1 MLNDFGYPACPPSTD
16 FFDTMAP
23 TWSTAMAKQ
32 YNSDQ
37 ENFKETYMDKVK
49 FKVGDR
55 VIEKVSNRTSG
66 IKDDG
71 TITNKHKSIPNA
83 WWVRWF
89 DNTVAWT
96 EEKDIELI
104 EDKRLVNPTTGES
117 KPLPLTNTC
126 VEIPIDNNPKT
137 LVALSKP
144 RLSDVPPV
152 ALFALGAAMSDG
164 ASKYGRYNYRD
175 TSATASI
182 FYDAIVRHLADW
194 YNGEDYADDSKV
206 HHLGHIMA
214 SCAILMDSELH
225 GTFKDD
231 RDKRKSTSISRN
243 KTWIKN
249 D

>member
-1 MLNDFGYPACPPSTD
+1 MAMYTNITGNLTNSTD
-16 FFDTMAP
+16 YFDLMTP
-23 TWSTAMAKQ
+23 HWSNAMAKQ

-37 ENFKETYMDKVK
+37 ENFKETYMERRIDV
-49 FKVGDR
+49 
-55 VIEKVSNRTSG
+55 
-66 IKDDG
+66 
-71 TITNKHKSIPNA
+71 TNKP
-83 WWVRWF
+83 VT
-89 DNTVAWT
+89 DNPGGPV
-96 EEKDIELI
+96 
-104 EDKRLVNPTTGES
+104 
-117 KPLPLTNTC
+117 
-126 VEIPIDNNPKT
+126 DNNPKT